1 MPSREPVSEKIGALF
16 LLGLALFFPPLL
28 NVFDAGADITVFGI
42 PLLYFYLFFA
52 WAVLIGLMAF
62 VIERRAWGGK
72 RSAIPTRDPPPKVE

>member
-1 MPSREPVSEKIGALF
+1 MPGREPVSDKIGALF

-42 PLLYFYLFFA
+42 PLLFFYLFFA

-62 VIERRAWGGK
+62 VIERPA
-72 RSAIPTRDPPPKVE
+72 RSGERPAIPTRETPPEAE

>member
-1 MPSREPVSEKIGALF
+1 MTGREPVSEKIGALF

-28 NVFDAGADITVFGI
+28 NVFDVGADITVFGI

-62 VIERRAWGGK
+62 VIERPAWGGK
-72 RSAIPTRDPPPKVE
+72 RSVIPTRETPPKVE